1 MSEILS
7 LSIDDPVVLES
18 DISQDYN
25 YTEFE
30 EFRKAHNKKWHAD
43 YRKLIKVSKTPN
55 K

>member
-1 MSEILS
+1 MCMKKFIKLKW
-7 LSIDDPVVLES
+7 L
-18 DISQDYN
+18 